1 MSSRI
6 LERLEELDP
15 RYNLMVMQ
23 WGQFIDHDFAMTPQ
37 YKGPDNS
44 PIDCS
49 SCDSPRHHRGCFP
62 ILVPQADPFYPRSAG
77 RRCMKFLRSL
87 PGQQTLGARQQ
98 LNAVSH
104 WLDGS
109 MVYGSDPCTAAKLR
123 SPAPLSHLLAMTD
136 NSPRKDLLPLTRDNP
151 ECGAEDR
158 KCFMAGDERVNEH
171 PGLSMIHTM
180 VAREHNRIA
189 QQLRTINT
197 HWDQEKVF
205 QETRRIVVAVIQHI
219 TYSEF
224 LPRVLGSDLMAK
236 YSLSLLE
243 TGGHTDPSHYD
254 QQCEAVILNE
264 FAGAAFRFGHSLIRA
279 NLSLMA
285 ESGEEE
291 EVVALRKVFHD
302 PSMIRSG
309 NLIDSLVRGLVMSS
323 METMDRKLSE
333 EVANHLFEE
342 KGKAFSG
349 LDLGAL
355 NIQRGRDH
363 GLPGYN
369 KYRELCGLTRADTFP
384 DLLEINPVWAGN
396 LAKLYPHPDDVDLFV
411 GMLLEKKVEGG
422 IVGPTLGCLLGTQF
436 RALKHCDR

>member
-1 MSSRI
+1 MSSSI

-62 ILVPQADPFYPRSAG
+62 ILVPQADNFYPRTGG

-87 PGQQTLGARQQ
+87 PGQQRLGSREQ

-109 MVYGSDPCTAAKLR
+109 MVYGSDPCMAAKLR
-123 SPAPLSHLLAMTD
+123 APAPLSHLLVMTD

-151 ECGAEDR
+151 ECEAADK

-189 QQLRTINT
+189 AQLRTINN

-205 QETRRIVVAVIQHI
+205 QETRRIVVALIQHI

-224 LPRVLGSDLMAK
+224 LPRVLGPDMMAEF
-236 YSLSLLE
+236 SLSLLP
-243 TGGHTDPSHYD
+243 GGHTSPSHYD
-254 QQCEAVILNE
+254 QHCEAVILNE
-264 FAGAAFRFGHSLIRA
+264 FAGAAFRLFLT
-279 NLSLMA
+279 LYW
-285 ESGEEE
+285 
-291 EVVALRKVFHD
+291 
-302 PSMIRSG
+302 RS
-309 NLIDSLVRGLVMSS
+309 
-323 METMDRKLSE
+323 
-333 EVANHLFEE
+333 F
-342 KGKAFSG
+342 
-349 LDLGAL
+349 
-355 NIQRGRDH
+355 
-363 GLPGYN
+363 
-369 KYRELCGLTRADTFP
+369 
-384 DLLEINPVWAGN
+384 
-396 LAKLYPHPDDVDLFV
+396 
-411 GMLLEKKVEGG
+411 
-422 IVGPTLGCLLGTQF
+422 
-436 RALKHCDR
+436 

>member
-1 MSSRI
+1 
-6 LERLEELDP
+6 
-15 RYNLMVMQ
+15 
-23 WGQFIDHDFAMTPQ
+23 
-37 YKGPDNS
+37 
-44 PIDCS
+44 
-49 SCDSPRHHRGCFP
+49 
-62 ILVPQADPFYPRSAG
+62 
-77 RRCMKFLRSL
+77 
-87 PGQQTLGARQQ
+87 
-98 LNAVSH
+98 
-104 WLDGS
+104 
-109 MVYGSDPCTAAKLR
+109 
-123 SPAPLSHLLAMTD
+123 
-136 NSPRKDLLPLTRDNP
+136 
-151 ECGAEDR
+151 
-158 KCFMAGDERVNEH
+158 MAGDERVNEH

-180 VAREHNRIA
+180 MAREHNRIA
-189 QQLRTINT
+189 AQLKTINN

-205 QETRRIVVAVIQHI
+205 QETRRIVVAEIQHI

-224 LPRVLGSDLMAK
+224 LPRVLGRDMMTK

-243 TGGHTDPSHYD
+243 TGHTAPSHYD
-254 QQCEAVILNE
+254 QQCTAVILNE

-285 ESGEEE
+285 ETGQEEQ
-291 EVVALRKVFHD
+291 EVPLREVFHD
-302 PSMIRSG
+302 PTMIRSG

-333 EVANHLFEE
+333 EVGNHLFEE

-369 KYRELCGLTRADTFP
+369 RYRDLCGLARADTFE
-384 DLLEINPVWAGN
+384 DFLEISPVWAGN
-396 LAKLYPHPDDVDLFV
+396 LGKLYPHPDDVDLFV

-436 RALKHCDR
+436 RMLKQCDRWVWSDNNLVDLKPHFVQFSWIFYKALSPEKKLIRL